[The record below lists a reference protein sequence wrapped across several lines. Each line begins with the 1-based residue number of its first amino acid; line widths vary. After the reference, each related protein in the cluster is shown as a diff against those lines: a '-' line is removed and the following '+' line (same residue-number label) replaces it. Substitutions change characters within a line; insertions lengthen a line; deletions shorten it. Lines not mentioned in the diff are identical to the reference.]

1 MVEDAL
7 KSARNIHRFILA
19 VSLVSL
25 VFALSIE
32 LPANL
37 TDLRKRIAELK
48 EIPFDDY
55 ETFALKAA
63 KEFSSKKLSSDAS
76 DLEKYFESSG
86 LMIFEL
92 SKLSDA
98 LQTPVHIGRILTKS
112 IVFVDVDGATLE
124 SMDAVSSVLDI
135 KKNTNFV
142 RIDVN
147 DLIKELDQ
155 FFASNPCNG
164 CRIDGVRMEIE
175 NYDFDIDSFF
185 PGNTSPIVSVY
196 FELRKTGINVG
207 APVFNASF
215 RSTTIDVPNSS
226 WIKWFQKLKVSDK
239 VVKISKNGKMAWLP
253 GMDNPPKGYRQKKIG
268 LLLSDVEESLK
279 ERSPS
284 SQTVSILGTNVPG
297 ILVVYATPLILLA
310 LLFYFFNHISQLK
323 TLARNHRDFFES
335 FAWFPVLVNKTWPFE
350 FLFTTLVLPVASIT
364 ILNFRIL
371 PFNASHSFEIT
382 LSVISSILIILLS
395 IFSFRHM
402 LSIRKDLGR

>member
-32 LPANL
+32 LPENL

-48 EIPFDDY
+48 EIPFNDY

-63 KEFSSKKLSSDAS
+63 KDFASKKLSSDAS
-76 DLEKYFESSG
+76 VLEKSFESSG

-142 RIDVN
+142 RINVN
-147 DLIKELDQ
+147 DLVKELDQ
-155 FFASNPCNG
+155 FFANNPCNG

-175 NYDFDIDSFF
+175 DYDFNIDSFF

-207 APVFNASF
+207 APVFNANF

-239 VVKISKNGKMAWLP
+239 VVKISKNGKMTWLP

-268 LLLSDVEESLK
+268 LLLSDVEE
-279 ERSPS
+279 
-284 SQTVSILGTNVPG
+284 
-297 ILVVYATPLILLA
+297 A
-310 LLFYFFNHISQLK
+310 LN
-323 TLARNHRDFFES
+323 FFES

-350 FLFTTLVLPVASIT
+350 FIFTTLVLPVASIT

-371 PFNASHSFEIT
+371 PFNASHYFEIT
-382 LSVISSILIILLS
+382 LSVISSILIIVLS